1 MFGRARAY
9 APRGPFRFVPMILR
23 ITAIL
28 FPIFAIVALGY
39 WYGRRH
45 DPEMAVAN
53 RLNMDIFV
61 PALVF
66 AALAGRSFAPAQ
78 YLPLAAGAFAVL
90 AGCGL
95 LAWPAARLLGLP
107 WKTFVPPMM
116 FNNSGNIGIPLAVLA
131 WGEAALPGAVILFMV
146 ENLLHFS
153 LGARMLDANA
163 RLLTLWRIPAVAA
176 TVAGLAV
183 SLLGLQVWEPLL
195 TALEMLGDI
204 AIPLL
209 LFALGVRMT
218 SIRFTDLGAPLV
230 GAFLRPAAGVAIA
243 WAAAQVLGLN
253 ARDAAMLMVFGALPP
268 AVLNFLFAERYRQE
282 PERVASIVLF
292 GNLAAVLVLPLV
304 LAAVL

>member
-1 MFGRARAY
+1 
-9 APRGPFRFVPMILR
+9 MILR

-66 AALAGRSFAPAQ
+66 AALAGRTFAPAE
-78 YLPLAAGAFAVL
+78 YLPLATGAFVVL

-116 FNNSGNIGIPLAVLA
+116 FNNSANIGIPLAVLA
-131 WGEAALPGAVILFMV
+131 WGEAALPAAVILFMV
-146 ENLLHFS
+146 ANLLHFS

-163 RLLTLWRIPAVAA
+163 RLLMLWRIPAVAA
-176 TVAGLAV
+176 TAAGLAV
-183 SLLGLQVWEPLL
+183 SLLGLHVWGPLL
-195 TALEMLGDI
+195 SALEMVGDI

-209 LFALGVRMT
+209 LFALGVRMKN
-218 SIRFTDLGAPLV
+218 IRFTDLGAPLV
-230 GAFLRPAAGVAIA
+230 GAFLRPALGVAIA
-243 WAAAQVLGLN
+243 WSAAQLLGLG
-253 ARDAAMLMVFGALPP
+253 ARDSAMLIVFGALPP
-268 AVLNFLFAERYRQE
+268 AVMNFLFAERYRQE
-282 PERVASIVLF
+282 PERVASIVLL

>member
-1 MFGRARAY
+1 
-9 APRGPFRFVPMILR
+9 MILR

-66 AALAGRSFAPAQ
+66 AALAGRTFAPAE
-78 YLPLAAGAFAVL
+78 YLPLATGAFVVL

-116 FNNSGNIGIPLAVLA
+116 FNNSANIGIPLAVLA
-131 WGEAALPGAVILFMV
+131 WGEAALPAAVILFMV
-146 ENLLHFS
+146 ANLLHFS

-163 RLLTLWRIPAVAA
+163 RLLMLGRIPAVAA
-176 TVAGLAV
+176 TAAGLAV
-183 SLLGLQVWEPLL
+183 SLLGLHVWGPLL
-195 TALEMLGDI
+195 SALEMVGDI

-209 LFALGVRMT
+209 LFALGVRMKN
-218 SIRFTDLGAPLV
+218 IRFTDLGAPLV
-230 GAFLRPAAGVAIA
+230 GAFLRPALGVAIA
-243 WAAAQVLGLN
+243 WSAAQLLGLG
-253 ARDAAMLMVFGALPP
+253 ARDSAMLIVFGALPP
-268 AVLNFLFAERYRQE
+268 AVMNFLFAERYRQE
-282 PERVASIVLF
+282 PERVASIVLL

>member
-1 MFGRARAY
+1 MLPAAH
-9 APRGPFRFVPMILR
+9 FRIVPMMLR

-66 AALAGRSFAPAQ
+66 AALAGRTFTPAED
-78 YLPLAAGAFAVL
+78 LPLAAGAVLVL

-131 WGEAALPGAVILFMV
+131 WGETALPAAVILFMV

-163 RLLTLWRIPAVAA
+163 RLLTLWRIPAVGA
-176 TVAGLAV
+176 TFAGLAV
-183 SLLGLQVWEPLL
+183 SLLGLQVWGPLL
-195 TALEMLGDI
+195 SALQMLGDI

-209 LFALGVRMT
+209 LFALGVRMKT
-218 SIRFTDLGAPLV
+218 IRFTDIGAPLV
-230 GAFLRPAAGVAIA
+230 GAFLRPALGVAIA
-243 WAAAQVLGLN
+243 WCAAQLLGLG
-253 ARDAAMLMVFGALPP
+253 ARDTAMLIVFGALPP

-282 PERVASIVLF
+282 PERVASIVLL

>member
-1 MFGRARAY
+1 
-9 APRGPFRFVPMILR
+9 MILR

-66 AALAGRSFAPAQ
+66 AALAGRTFAPAE
-78 YLPLAAGAFAVL
+78 YLPLATGAFVVL

-116 FNNSGNIGIPLAVLA
+116 FNNSANIGIPLAVLA
-131 WGEAALPGAVILFMV
+131 WGEAALPAAVILFMV
-146 ENLLHFS
+146 ANLLHFS

-176 TVAGLAV
+176 TAAGLAV
-183 SLLGLQVWEPLL
+183 SLLGLHIWGPLL
-195 TALEMLGDI
+195 SALEMVGDI

-209 LFALGVRMT
+209 LFALGVRMKN
-218 SIRFTDLGAPLV
+218 IRFTDLGAPLV
-230 GAFLRPAAGVAIA
+230 GAFLRPALGVAIA
-243 WAAAQVLGLN
+243 WSAAQLLGLG
-253 ARDAAMLMVFGALPP
+253 ARDTAMLIVFGALPP
-268 AVLNFLFAERYRQE
+268 AVMNFLFAERYRQE
-282 PERVASIVLF
+282 PERVASIVLL

-304 LAAVL
+304 LVAVL

>member
-1 MFGRARAY
+1 
-9 APRGPFRFVPMILR
+9 MILR

-66 AALAGRSFAPAQ
+66 AALAGRTFAPAE
-78 YLPLAAGAFAVL
+78 YLPLATGAFVVL

-116 FNNSGNIGIPLAVLA
+116 FNNSANIGIPLAVLA
-131 WGEAALPGAVILFMV
+131 WGEAALPAAVILFMV
-146 ENLLHFS
+146 ANLLHFS

-176 TVAGLAV
+176 TAAGLAV
-183 SLLGLQVWEPLL
+183 SLLGLHIWGPLL
-195 TALEMLGDI
+195 SALEMVGDI

-209 LFALGVRMT
+209 LFALGVRMKN
-218 SIRFTDLGAPLV
+218 IRFTDLGAPLV
-230 GAFLRPAAGVAIA
+230 GAFLRPALGVAIA
-243 WAAAQVLGLN
+243 WSAAQLLGLG
-253 ARDAAMLMVFGALPP
+253 ARDSAMLIVFGALPP
-268 AVLNFLFAERYRQE
+268 AVMNFLFAERYRQE
-282 PERVASIVLF
+282 PERVASIVLL

-304 LAAVL
+304 LVAVL

>member
-1 MFGRARAY
+1 
-9 APRGPFRFVPMILR
+9 MILR

-66 AALAGRSFAPAQ
+66 AALAGRTFAPAE
-78 YLPLAAGAFAVL
+78 YLPLATGAFVVL

-131 WGEAALPGAVILFMV
+131 WGEAALPAAVILFMV
-146 ENLLHFS
+146 GNLLHFS

-176 TVAGLAV
+176 TAAGLAV
-183 SLLGLQVWEPLL
+183 SLLGLHIWGPLL
-195 TALEMLGDI
+195 SALEMVGDI

-209 LFALGVRMT
+209 LFALGVRMKN
-218 SIRFTDLGAPLV
+218 IRFTDLGAPLV
-230 GAFLRPAAGVAIA
+230 GAFLRPALGVAIA
-243 WAAAQVLGLN
+243 WSAAQLLGLG
-253 ARDAAMLMVFGALPP
+253 ARDSAMLIVFGALPP

-282 PERVASIVLF
+282 PERVASIVLL

>member
-1 MFGRARAY
+1 
-9 APRGPFRFVPMILR
+9 MILR

-66 AALAGRSFAPAQ
+66 AALAGRTFAPAE
-78 YLPLAAGAFAVL
+78 YLPLATGAFVVL

-116 FNNSGNIGIPLAVLA
+116 FNNSANIGIPLAVLA
-131 WGEAALPGAVILFMV
+131 WGEAALPAAVILFMV
-146 ENLLHFS
+146 ANLLHFS

-176 TVAGLAV
+176 TAAGLAV
-183 SLLGLQVWEPLL
+183 SLLGLHIWGPLL
-195 TALEMLGDI
+195 SALEMVGDI

-209 LFALGVRMT
+209 LFALGVRMKN
-218 SIRFTDLGAPLV
+218 IRFTDLGAPLV
-230 GAFLRPAAGVAIA
+230 GAFLRPALGVAIA
-243 WAAAQVLGLN
+243 WSAAQLLGLG
-253 ARDAAMLMVFGALPP
+253 ARDSAMLIVFGALPP

-282 PERVASIVLF
+282 PERVASIVLL

>member
-1 MFGRARAY
+1 
-9 APRGPFRFVPMILR
+9 MILR

-66 AALAGRSFAPAQ
+66 AALAGRTFAPAE
-78 YLPLAAGAFAVL
+78 YLPLATGAFVVL

-131 WGEAALPGAVILFMV
+131 WGEAALPAAVILFMV
-146 ENLLHFS
+146 ANLLHFS

-163 RLLTLWRIPAVAA
+163 RLLMLWRIPAVAA
-176 TVAGLAV
+176 TAAGLAV
-183 SLLGLQVWEPLL
+183 SLLGLHVWGPLL
-195 TALEMLGDI
+195 SALEMVGDI

-209 LFALGVRMT
+209 LFALGVRMKN
-218 SIRFTDLGAPLV
+218 IRFTDLGAPLV
-230 GAFLRPAAGVAIA
+230 GAFLRPALGVAIA
-243 WAAAQVLGLN
+243 WSAAQLLGLG
-253 ARDAAMLMVFGALPP
+253 ARDSAMLIVFGALPP
-268 AVLNFLFAERYRQE
+268 AVMNFLFAERYRQE
-282 PERVASIVLF
+282 PERVASIVLL

-304 LAAVL
+304 LVAVL